1 MCDTCGCGHPRDP
14 SHDHG
19 HDHGHTHDHSHE
31 APRGHPPPVRTIA
44 VQMPALALNQR
55 HADQNRGWFRAKGLR
70 VFNLLSS
77 PGSGKTALLERT
89 LRDLPGAAAIV
100 GDLQTENDAVRLRAS
115 GAQAIQITT
124 GATCHL
130 DAHMVAHAI
139 ERLDTRGL
147 RFLFIENVGNLV
159 CPASYDLGED
169 RRVVLLSVTEGE
181 DKPLKYPV
189 IFRNADLALIT
200 KVDLAEAVGFDR
212 DKALASLRQAAPQ
225 AKILEVSA
233 KTGAGLDAWRAWL
246 EDGLSPSA
254 PSGRSP
260 ATPTGA

>member
-1 MCDTCGCGHPRDP
+1 MCDTCGCGHPHDP
-14 SHDHG
+14 SHEHG
-19 HDHGHTHDHSHE
+19 HDHGHTHGHPH
-31 APRGHPPPVRTIA
+31 APAHGQPPPVRTIE

-89 LRDLPGAAAIV
+89 LRDIPKAAAIV
-100 GDLQTENDAVRLRAS
+100 GDLQTENDAVRLRAA

-130 DAHMVAHAI
+130 DAHMVAHAL
-139 ERLDTRGL
+139 EKLAPDGL

-169 RRVVLLSVTEGE
+169 QRVVLLSVTEGE

-189 IFRNADLALIT
+189 IFRNADLVLVT
-200 KVDLAEAVGFDR
+200 KCDLAEAVGFDR
-212 DKALASLRQAAPQ
+212 EKALASIRQTAPQ

-233 KTGAGLDAWRAWL
+233 KTGAGLDAWYAWL
-246 EDGLSPSA
+246 AG
-254 PSGRSP
+254 
-260 ATPTGA
+260 